1 MSADRNISATS
12 GVVAGTGARD
22 AGDAAM
28 QVRSVSK
35 HYGGLEVLSDVDV
48 TIDRGAFYGIVG
60 PNGAGK
66 TTLLNVISGVVKCD
80 RGEVWVDDVDLT
92 RLGPD
97 RRVLH
102 GVARTFQTVRL
113 VPGRTVL
120 DQVVFGAYDRMG
132 GHTWRHLTGQ
142 RAAIRQMAEIRG
154 DAEHL
159 LEQLG
164 MGGKLDAVAEML
176 PYGDQRRVEVA
187 RALMARPKV
196 LLLDEPAA
204 GMGPKE
210 WMPLVEYLLDLT
222 RNGLTV
228 VLIEHNMKLVESAC
242 ERVVVLDFG
251 KVLAEGPPRECLR
264 TKEVREAY
272 FGTGKVSYGRRAVG

>member
-1 MSADRNISATS
+1 MSADGTISATS
-12 GVVAGTGARD
+12 GAVVGTDTSER
-22 AGDAAM
+22 GDEVLR
-28 QVRSVSK
+28 VRSVSK
-35 HYGGLEVLSDVDV
+35 RYGGLEVLSDVDV
-48 TIDRGAFYGIVG
+48 TVEKEAFYGIVG

-66 TTLLNVISGVVKCD
+66 TTLLNVISGIVKSD

-92 RLGPD
+92 RLGPN

-142 RAAIRQMAEIRG
+142 RAASRQMAEIRE
-154 DAEHL
+154 DARRL
-159 LEQLG
+159 LEELG

-187 RALMARPKV
+187 RALIARPKV

-210 WMPLVEYLLDLT
+210 WMPLVEYLSGLA

-228 VLIEHNMKLVESAC
+228 VLIEHNMRLVESAC
-242 ERVVVLDFG
+242 ARVVVLDFG
-251 KVLAEGPPRECLR
+251 KVLAEGPPGECLR

-272 FGTGKVSYGRRAVG
+272 FGTGKVSYGRRPFG